1 MTNSASEAPVDRC
14 GNYSQALRALG
25 CALEATHVEAFEIS
39 CDAPNF
45 LIKVQSQEC
54 HKPQLEGRLK
64 RTVTQVLQRVFSNQH
79 DVELIYTPERL
90 KRLDHEFQLRR
101 RSRGILDPHS
111 LPQSLRALGA
121 YLDVK
126 GARLVRI
133 SKRGPC
139 TTMEY
144 ESSQDRHTREEFTPK
159 TLYELFVQSYVKRSD
174 RVKTR
179 TTEVETR

>member
-1 MTNSASEAPVDRC
+1 MINSASEDPADRS
-14 GNYSQALRALG
+14 GSYSQALRAIG
-25 CALEATHVEAFEIS
+25 CALEATHLDSFEIS
-39 CDAPNF
+39 YHAPNF
-45 LIKVQSQEC
+45 LIKVQSQDCNEPRL
-54 HKPQLEGRLK
+54 KGRLK
-64 RTVTQVLQRVFSNQH
+64 RTVTQVFQRVFSNQH

-90 KRLDHEFQLRR
+90 KRLDHEYQLRR
-101 RSRGILDPHS
+101 RGGGNLDPHS

-121 YLDVK
+121 YLDFK
-126 GARLVRI
+126 RARLVRI
-133 SKRGPC
+133 SKRGPS

-179 TTEVETR
+179 TSRV